1 MIIYDSEQD
10 TLNHI
15 KLVQSFLEEVVN
27 ILKERQ
33 NLHDLSKLQDIEK
46 GYFDEY
52 TPKLKGLTYGSE
64 EYKSILEEMKPALA
78 HHYKVNSHHP
88 EHYEN
93 GINGMTLFDLI
104 EMFCDWKAATTRHS
118 NGSLSKS
125 IRINKDRFNIG
136 NQLVDIFENTKTFLG
151 W

>member
-1 MIIYDSEQD
+1 MIEYDSEQD
-10 TLNHI
+10 TIEHI
-15 KLVQSFLEEVVN
+15 KTVQSFLEEVIN
-27 ILKERQ
+27 ILRERQ
-33 NLHDLSKLQDIEK
+33 NLHDSSKLKEPEK
-46 GYFDEY
+46 DYYDEY
-52 TPKLKGLTYGSE
+52 TPKLRDSTYGSE
-64 EYKSILEEMKPALA
+64 EYKDFLSEMKPALD
-78 HHYKVNSHHP
+78 HHYKMNSHHP
-88 EHYEN
+88 EHYEC
-93 GINGMTLFDLI
+93 GINGMNLIDLV